1 MTKKKQTITL
11 WSIIGGV
18 VLIGSLLAVFG
29 FSKEDAVAK
38 VGSETISKDDLYTTL
53 VDQYGDGALD
63 TLIAE
68 KIVKLESEKK
78 DLTVKDSEIKKELEN
93 IKGQYDSDEA
103 FNEAL
108 ASSGSDLDS
117 VKENIKTYLLTE
129 KLLKDRVKI
138 TDDQIKE
145 YFEANKDTFAQ
156 KEQVEASHILVD
168 DEKTAQEVKKKLDD
182 GGDFAELAKEYST
195 DTSNADSGGE
205 LGYFG
210 KGEMVTEFDDKAFS
224 MKKGEISE
232 PVKTEF
238 GYHIIKVTG
247 KKEAKEA
254 VLADHKDE
262 IKDILFDQAL
272 QTEYGTWLSEKKKE
286 YKIEKTLK
294 DS

>member
-1 MTKKKQTITL
+1 MGKKKRSVTL

-29 FSKEDAVAK
+29 FSKEDVVAK
-38 VGSETISKDDLYTTL
+38 VGSESITKGDLYSTL

-78 DLTVKDSEIKKELEN
+78 DLTVKDSEIEKELES
-93 IKGQYDSDEA
+93 IKGSYDSEEA
-103 FNEAL
+103 FNDAL
-108 ASSGSDLDS
+108 TSSGANLDS
-117 VKENIKTYLLTE
+117 VRENIKVFLLTE
-129 KLLKDRVKI
+129 KLLKDRVTI
-138 TDDQIKE
+138 SDDQIKE
-145 YFEANKDTFAQ
+145 YFEANKDSFAQ
-156 KEQVEASHILVD
+156 AEQVQASHILVNE
-168 DEKTAQEVKKKLDD
+168 EKTAEEVKKKLDD

-195 DTSNADSGGE
+195 DTSNAESGGE

-210 KGEMVTEFDDKAFS
+210 KDEMVTEFDDKAFS
-224 MKKGEISE
+224 MKKGELSE

-238 GYHIIKVTG
+238 GYHIIKVTD

-272 QTEYGTWLSEKKKE
+272 QTEYGTWLEEKKE
-286 YKIEKTLK
+286 DYKIENLLK

>member
-1 MTKKKQTITL
+1 VTKKKQSITL

-38 VGSETISKDDLYTTL
+38 VGSETISKEDLYTTL

-93 IKGQYDSDEA
+93 IKGQYDSEEA

-129 KLLKDRVKI
+129 KLLKDRIKI

-156 KEQVEASHILVD
+156 SEQVEASHILVD

-286 YKIEKTLK
+286 YKIENTLK

>member
-1 MTKKKQTITL
+1 MTKKKRSITL

-29 FSKEDAVAK
+29 FSKEDVVAK
-38 VGSETISKDDLYTTL
+38 VGSESISKDDLYTTL

-78 DLTVKDSEIKKELEN
+78 DLTVKDSEIKKELEK
-93 IKGQYDSDEA
+93 IKGQYDSEEA

-129 KLLKDRVKI
+129 KLLKDRIKI
-138 TDDQIKE
+138 TDDQVKE

-168 DEKTAQEVKKKLDD
+168 DEKTAQEVKKKLDE

-195 DTSNADSGGE
+195 DTSNAESGGE

-210 KGEMVTEFDDKAFS
+210 KGEMVSEFDDKAFS
-224 MKKGEISE
+224 MKEGEISD

-286 YKIEKTLK
+286 YKIENTLK